1 MQIKNDLFIFIL
13 DKKIFVY
20 LMLNDVNCN
29 YISKIMEYTYLL
41 GSELSFN
48 NLNV

>member
-1 MQIKNDLFIFIL
+1 MQLKNDLFIFIL
-13 DKKIFVY
+13 DREIFVY
-20 LMLNDVNCN
+20 LTLDDANCN
-29 YISKIMEYTYLL
+29 YISKIMEYTYLS